1 MAMATK
7 FKILAADELSPN
19 GLAYIRGQAD
29 AELVCKPGV
38 SEDELVAIIGDFDGL
53 IVRSGAP
60 VTARVLAHPGRLKI
74 VARAGVGVDN
84 IDLEA
89 ATAAGGLVINSAE
102 ASTITTAEHAFA
114 LMLALARHIGPA
126 YKTMTEG
133 GWDRGKFQGHQL
145 AGKTLGVVGFGRIG
159 QTVAERAL
167 AFEMKVIAYD
177 PFINADTMMAG
188 QVKMVRK
195 FVEILPHADVLTF
208 HVPLNEHTRGMLG
221 EKEFENDAKR
231 GVLVVNASR
240 GGVVD
245 EHALLTALDH
255 GTCGG
260 AALDVFT
267 SEPPPVGHPAGFAH
281 GLRDHPKILVTPH
294 LGASTVEAQEAIN
307 VNAAMALLDYL
318 RGQGV
323 RGAVNVAGLH
333 FDLDPLQGRYV
344 DLALRMT
351 MLLSPMITTGIKS
364 VTFEVAGQALVPA
377 VATIERMAMIGLL
390 QPNLDTRLNLVN
402 VRHVAE
408 QRGIMLRTVSTD
420 EEKMSGPQIAIEI
433 ESADRTHRIVGH
445 VYSDLRPRVVEIN
458 GYHMDL
464 VPAGDMVL
472 VRNDD
477 RPGMIGR
484 VGTEFGN
491 ANINIANMAISRRG
505 STALMVLCVDNEP
518 PPAIVDHLLAQPG
531 IDKVAM
537 VKLPEERR
545 A

>member
-1 MAMATK
+1 MK
-7 FKILAADELSPN
+7 FKILAADDLSSK
-19 GLAYIRGQAD
+19 GLDYIRDQSD
-29 AELVCKPGV
+29 AELVHMPRL
-38 SEDELVAIIGDFDGL
+38 SEDELVEIVGEFDGL
-53 IVRSGAP
+53 IVRSGAR
-60 VTARVLAHPGRLKI
+60 VTERVLANPGRLKI

-89 ATAAGGLVINSAE
+89 ATAAGVLVINSAE

-133 GWDRGKFQGHQL
+133 GWERNRFQGRQL

-167 AFEMKVIAYD
+167 GFAMKVIAYD
-177 PFINADTMMAG
+177 PFINAETMMDG
-188 QVKMVRK
+188 QVHMHQK
-195 FVEILPHADVLTF
+195 FTEILPHADILTF

-221 EKEFENDAKR
+221 KNEFANHVKQ

-245 EHALLTALDH
+245 EHALLSALEH

-267 SEPPPVGHPAGFAH
+267 SEPPPTDHPPGFDH
-281 GLRDHPKILVTPH
+281 GLRDHPKILTTPH
-294 LGASTVEAQEAIN
+294 LGASTVEAQEAVNI
-307 VNAAMALLDYL
+307 NAAMALLDYL

-344 DLALRMT
+344 DLSLRMA
-351 MLLSPMITTGIKS
+351 MLLSPMITTGIKK
-364 VTFEVAGQALVPA
+364 VTFEVAGQALA
-377 VATIERMAMIGLL
+377 SAAATIERMAMIGLL

-408 QRGIMLRTVSTD
+408 HRGIVLRTLSTD
-420 EEKMSGPQIAIEI
+420 DEKTSGPQITIEV
-433 ESADRTHRIVGH
+433 ESANRIHRIVGH
-445 VYSDLRPRVVEIN
+445 VYRDMRPRVAEIN

-464 VPAGDMVL
+464 VPAGNMVL

-477 RPGMIGR
+477 RPGIIGR

-505 STALMVLCVDNEP
+505 NAALMVLCVDNEP
-518 PPAIVDHLLAQPG
+518 PTAIVDHLLAQSG
-531 IDKVAM
+531 IQKVAV
-537 VKLPEERR
+537 VKLPEEGSQERKG
-545 A
+545 